1 MKNFLFTLLIFIS
14 SIAHSQHNIELCDED
29 TMKIFTYST
38 DAGVPGIY
46 FWSVDG
52 APPVIDGSSYDV
64 VWGMFGE
71 GIHTITVEFE
81 DGIGCPADPV
91 TINVDVTICQTTT
104 MWAPNCFTPDGDE
117 NNNIWSPVGYNYQE
131 ANYFIVNR
139 WGQVIFESFNLAYGW
154 DGTYQG
160 KMCPDGVY
168 LFVLDWKDY
177 KGKRYTRQGHITL
190 LR

>member
-1 MKNFLFTLLIFIS
+1 MKNLILTILILIS
-14 SIAHSQHNIELCDED
+14 INSYSQHVIELCDED
-29 TMKIFTYST
+29 TMNVFTYST

-46 FWSVDG
+46 YWTIDG
-52 APPVIDGSSYDV
+52 GVSVIDGPSYDV

-71 GIHTITVEFE
+71 GFHTITVEFE
-81 DGIGCPADPV
+81 DGIGCPADPISLMV
-91 TINVDVTICQTTT
+91 NVTICQTTT

-117 NNNIWSPVGYNYQE
+117 NNNIWSPIGYNYQE

-139 WGQVIFESFNLAYGW
+139 WGQVIFESFNLEYGW

-168 LFVLDWKDY
+168 IFVLNWKDY
-177 KGKRYTRQGHITL
+177 KGARRSRHGHITL